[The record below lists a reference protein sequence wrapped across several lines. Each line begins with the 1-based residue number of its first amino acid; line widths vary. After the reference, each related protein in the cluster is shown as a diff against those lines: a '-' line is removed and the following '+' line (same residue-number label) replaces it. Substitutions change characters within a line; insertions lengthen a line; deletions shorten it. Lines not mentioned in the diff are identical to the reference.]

1 MELNLLEKTELKIY
15 GLAMESVNLSRV
27 AEVAA
32 AVLEL
37 PPREVLVV
45 DVRADH
51 IFLDI
56 LVKTLD
62 IRQIIGK
69 EVALLDALR
78 TIEGLVVREGAYI
91 DSAGVMGLIGC
102 GEDEAT
108 AIAARVE
115 SLGGEIER
123 GVLKRALVF
132 ATGFEVQQGMIEDT
146 NSPYLIATLREWGY
160 AADFGGILEDD
171 ADVIAHRLRDAAERG
186 FGLVITTG
194 GVGAEDKDFSVEALT
209 RIDREAATPWI
220 VKFQAGTGRHVKE
233 GVRIG
238 VGQYG
243 LTTYVNLPGP
253 HDEVVA
259 AAAALV
265 RHCDTGRVDK
275 NALAGDVVQI
285 LREKLQHKHWHA
297 HSHHERRD
305 NHG

>member
-15 GLAMESVNLSRV
+15 GLALESVNLSRV

-45 DVRADH
+45 DVRPDH
-51 IFLDI
+51 ICLDI

-69 EVALLDALR
+69 EAALLDALR
-78 TIEGLVVREGAYI
+78 TIEGLVVKEGAYI
-91 DSAGVMGLIGC
+91 DSAGIMGLIGC
-102 GEDEAT
+102 SENEAT

-132 ATGFEVQQGMIEDT
+132 ATGFEVQNGMIEDT
-146 NSPYLIATLREWGY
+146 NSPYLLTALREAGY
-160 AADFGGILEDD
+160 TAEFGGVLEDD
-171 ADVIAHRLRDAAERG
+171 AGVIAYRLRDAAERG
-186 FGLVITTG
+186 FGLVMTTG
-194 GVGAEDKDFSVEALT
+194 GVGAEDKDFSVEAVI
-209 RIDREAATPWI
+209 RIDGEAATPWI

-259 AAAALV
+259 AAAALK
-265 RHCDTGRVDK
+265 RHCTTGRIDK
-275 NALAGDVVQI
+275 NALAADIVRI
-285 LREKLQHKHWHA
+285 LREKLQHKHWHT
-297 HSHHERRD
+297 HRH
-305 NHG
+305 